1 MRIRYALL
9 ALRIQF
15 PSKIILMA
23 MRLVMDAAAGTEK
36 IKFKPIFFL
45 KFSI

>member
-1 MRIRYALL
+1 MRIRNALL

-23 MRLVMDAAAGTEK
+23 MRLVMDAAVGIEK

-45 KFSI
+45 KLSV

>member
-15 PSKIILMA
+15 PSKIIIMA
-23 MRLVMDAAAGTEK
+23 MRLVMDAAAGTKK

-45 KFSI
+45 KFSV